1 MRCSA
6 RDERALGVRFTSQAK
21 KDVDQLPPKLKD
33 KLRDILLEV
42 LTLHPYQGKRQLG
55 DLRGSY
61 SYCLTYKD
69 RIVYSLD
76 EKRRIIYNERA
87 KTHYGD

>member
-1 MRCSA
+1 MTA
-6 RDERALGVRFTSQAK
+6 RWDVRFTSQAK
-21 KDVDQLPPKLKD
+21 KDVDRLTPKLKD

-42 LTLHPYQGKRQLG
+42 LTVNPYEGKRLLG

-61 SYCLTYKD
+61 SYRLSYKD

-76 EKRRIIYNERA
+76 EKRRIIYIERA
-87 KTHYGD
+87 KTHYGG